1 MQGYLRDDEAKV
13 NVLDLLA
20 GSVTWIC
27 QHPGTVTRGGS
38 ALRDKIK
45 WVTGLVSEIS
55 AFPGHPYIRQLRTPI
70 VLGVSHTSRIGTCSS
85 HLLSHC
91 TEMFDAERKKWDT
104 TISNKP
110 AFLSRNADAF
120 QCHTFR
126 DK

>member
-1 MQGYLRDDEAKV
+1 MRLDLEGTRRCKAICQTMEAKV

-27 QHPGTVTRGGS
+27 QHPGTVPRGS

-85 HLLSHC
+85 NLLSHC
-91 TEMFDAERKKWDT
+91 TEMFDAERKKWGPR
-104 TISNKP
+104 NKQQTGV
-110 AFLSRNADAF
+110 SV
-120 QCHTFR
+120 
-126 DK
+126 